1 MAITTNVTSTHL
13 TRSELW
19 SSQLKEVLQDATDG
33 IGYVDWLTEFP
44 DGDQFTIPSI
54 GEGTVRDYS
63 ENDEITFDSLDT
75 GEFTFAITEY
85 KSSGNY
91 ITKKARQDAYYS
103 AQLESSFV
111 PKQARA
117 LEENLVSDIYGLAG
131 SGGGIGGVG
140 TGQTANDP
148 NSINGAAHRY
158 AGTAVTP
165 GNDAMAVGDIAKA
178 LFALK
183 RANVPDSNLIAVV
196 DPSVEFAINT
206 LGVFTGFTSEN
217 QRWDDVVENGI
228 SNGMRFSKNIYG
240 FDVYVSNYLARTTTA
255 TDVGSITAGNG
266 VNNIF
271 FSAAGPDIL
280 PFKGA
285 WRQAP
290 EVEGGYNYLK
300 QREEYV
306 TTARYGLKLYRPE
319 NLVVIV
325 TDATSV

>member
-1 MAITTNVTSTHL
+1 MAITTNVTTTHL
-13 TRSELW
+13 TRSEVW
-19 SSQLKEVLQDATDG
+19 SAQLKEVLKDATDG
-33 IGYVDWLTEFP
+33 IGYVDWLTDFP
-44 DGDQFTIPSI
+44 DGTQFTIPSI

-63 ENDEITFDSLDT
+63 ENDEITFDSMDT
-75 GEFTFAITEY
+75 GEFTFSISEY

-91 ITKKARQDAYYS
+91 ITKKARQDAFYS
-103 AQLESSFV
+103 AQLEASFV

-131 SGGGIGGVG
+131 SGGGIGGS
-140 TGQTANDP
+140 GQTANDA
-148 NSINGAAHRY
+148 NNINGAPHRIGGS
-158 AGTAVTP
+158 ATSPA
-165 GNDAMAVGDIAKA
+165 NDTIAVGDIAKA
-178 LFALK
+178 LFSLK
-183 RANVPDSNLIAVV
+183 KANVPDSNLIAVV
-196 DPSVEFAINT
+196 DPSVEYHINT
-206 LGVFTGFTSEN
+206 LAVFDGFTSAN

-228 SNGMRFSKNIYG
+228 GNGMRFSKNIYG

-255 TDVGSITAGNG
+255 TDIGSIAAGNG

-271 FSAAGPDIL
+271 FSAASPEIL

-319 NLVVIV
+319 NLVVIL
-325 TDATSV
+325 TDATAV

>member
-1 MAITTNVTSTHL
+1 MAITSSVTSTHL

-33 IGYVDWLTEFP
+33 IGYVDWLTDFP
-44 DGDQFTIPSI
+44 DGTQFTIPSI
-54 GEGTVRDYS
+54 GEGTVRDYV

-75 GEFTFAITEY
+75 GEFTFSISEY

-91 ITKKARQDAYYS
+91 ITKQARQDAYYS

-117 LEENLVSDIYGLAG
+117 LEENLVSDIYGLAEA
-131 SGGGIGGVG
+131 GGGIGGS
-140 TGQTANDP
+140 GQLVNDD
-148 NSINGAAHRY
+148 NLINGAAHRFE
-158 AGTAVTP
+158 GTGSNDTIAVV
-165 GNDAMAVGDIAKA
+165 NFAKA
-178 LFALK
+178 LYALK
-183 RANVPDSNLIAVV
+183 KANVPDSNLIAIV
-196 DPSVEFAINT
+196 DPSVEFAFNSLT
-206 LGVFTGFTSEN
+206 NLVDFSGAN
-217 QRWDDVVENGI
+217 QRWDNIVEDGI
-228 SNGMRFSKNIYG
+228 GNGMRFTKNIYG
-240 FDVYVSNYLARTTTA
+240 FDVYVSNYLKRNAQA
-255 TDVGSITAGNG
+255 EAGIGNITAGNG
-266 VNNIF
+266 VHNIL
-271 FSAAGPDIL
+271 FSAASPDIL

-319 NLVVIV
+319 NLVVIL
-325 TDATSV
+325 TDATQV